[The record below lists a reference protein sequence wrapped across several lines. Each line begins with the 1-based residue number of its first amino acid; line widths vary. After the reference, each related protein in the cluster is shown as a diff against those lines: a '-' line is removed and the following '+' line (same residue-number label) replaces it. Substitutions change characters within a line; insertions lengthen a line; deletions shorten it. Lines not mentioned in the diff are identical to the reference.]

1 MSARRIDHNWRSGK
15 SRTRQRRPKRRRIL
29 IVGEGQETERN
40 YFDQMKRE
48 GWAKENL
55 AVTVKRGKGGSRE
68 QIAQFAIDR
77 KAEADE
83 PYDEV
88 WCVMDAETQAE
99 RASCEQALRK
109 LKENRIKACLS
120 NPAFEVWLLS
130 RFQKTTNTYADRK
143 AVERDLTPHWRSQ
156 FGCDYEKADPLIFRR
171 LSPLTTAAITNA
183 RWAREEH
190 HSNRP
195 ILECRAATEV
205 YRLVERLRGLVK

>member
-1 MSARRIDHNWRSGK
+1 MPGELTTIGGPENRVRAK
-15 SRTRQRRPKRRRIL
+15 TAKKKRIL

-55 AVTVKRGKGGSRE
+55 AVTGECGRDWGANRG
-68 QIAQFAIDR
+68 IAIDP

-109 LKENRIKACLS
+109 LKENRIKACSKLPS
-120 NPAFEVWLLS
+120 RSGLS
-130 RFQKTTNTYADRK
+130 RF
-143 AVERDLTPHWRSQ
+143 
-156 FGCDYEKADPLIFRR
+156 GRR
-171 LSPLTTAAITNA
+171 L
-183 RWAREEH
+183 
-190 HSNRP
+190 P
-195 ILECRAATEV
+195 IPMRTE
-205 YRLVERLRGLVK
+205 RR